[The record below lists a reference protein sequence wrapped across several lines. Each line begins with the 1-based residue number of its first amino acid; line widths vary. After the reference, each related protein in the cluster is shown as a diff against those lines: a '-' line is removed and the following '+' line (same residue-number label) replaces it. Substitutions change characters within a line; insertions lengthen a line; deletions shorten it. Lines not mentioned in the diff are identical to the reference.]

1 MATFIKRND
10 RMKVIKKEYAVVF
23 SMIVLAVASRL
34 LPHPPNFAPI
44 TGIALFAASKF
55 NKKIVAFLLPLC
67 CLFITDLILGLSWIN
82 LFVYGAFGMISLIGM
97 RIKRVSLITV
107 LGSSLMF
114 FIVSNFGV
122 WLLYYPLTFEGLVTC
137 FTLAIPFFGNTIA
150 GDLVYTA
157 VLFYSFS
164 AIKNTYLKPA

>member
-1 MATFIKRND
+1 
-10 RMKVIKKEYAVVF
+10 
-23 SMIVLAVASRL
+23 MIVLAVASRL

-44 TGIALFAASKF
+44 TGIALFAAVKL
-55 NKKIVAFLLPLC
+55 NKKIIAILVPLF

-82 LFVYGAFGMISLIGM
+82 LFVYAAFGMISWIGM
-97 RIKRVSLITV
+97 RQKKISIPTV
-107 LGSSLMF
+107 LGSSLLF
-114 FIVSNFGV
+114 FVVSNFGV
-122 WLLYYPLTFEGLVTC
+122 WLLYYPLTLEGLIAC

-164 AIKNTYLKPA
+164 AIKNAYLKTA

>member
-1 MATFIKRND
+1 
-10 RMKVIKKEYAVVF
+10 MKTLNKEYTLIL

-44 TGIALFAASKF
+44 TGIALFAAAKL
-55 NKKIVAFLLPLC
+55 NKKIIAFLVPLL

-82 LFVYGAFGMISLIGM
+82 LFVYVSFGMISWIGM
-97 RIKRVSLITV
+97 QQKKISIRTV
-107 LGSSLMF
+107 LGSSLLF
-114 FIVSNFGV
+114 FFVSNLGV
-122 WLLYYPLTFEGLVTC
+122 WVLYYPISLEGLITC

-157 VLFYSFS
+157 VLFFSFS